1 MKNLD
6 FSKLR
11 GLVDNYRQSLLRP
24 VLTRDANTEAR
35 LRVKKT
41 SGRRHRQKTEDF
53 LISRLC
59 LRPLVFF
66 TIASASTSPM

>member
-6 FSKLR
+6 YSKLR

-24 VLTRDANTEAR
+24 ILTRDANTEA
-35 LRVKKT
+35 RVKKT